1 MKPIT
6 IQSREPQLYL
16 ANHKMSLQFQN
27 MAASITGQNYYAKSI
42 QFAESLDIEYFDA
55 LGTNSFNVVT
65 AQEPQGTISLSFYVT
80 TGEEI
85 SAITGQYGKTGFVSV
100 KAGPFSTD
108 SALLS
113 SFSLQGDSVGLV
125 EGSVGYTYYG
135 GLVSG
140 SATSIGSKTIIPAHG
155 GATIAEVED
164 LGASSILSFNYS
176 VSQSYDVRYGIGS
189 DIPLGVTFTE
199 GTRTLGLEAQTQ
211 DTSFNQTSLT
221 GADGLCPNPIGE
233 AGLAAKRGNIILKN
247 LCGETVSTVDI
258 SGYLESRDFS
268 ASPNQNVSSN
278 LTFTEKFPN
287 SNIPGEC

>member
-1 MKPIT
+1 
-6 IQSREPQLYL
+6 
-16 ANHKMSLQFQN
+16 

-65 AQEPQGTISLSFYVT
+65 AEEPQGTISLSFY
-80 TGEEI
+80 
-85 SAITGQYGKTGFVSV
+85 
-100 KAGPFSTD
+100 
-108 SALLS
+108 
-113 SFSLQGDSVGLV
+113 GLV

-140 SATSIGSKTIIPAHG
+140 SATSIGSKTITPAHG
-155 GATIAEVED
+155 GATIAQVED
-164 LGASSILSFNYS
+164 LGASSILSFDYS

-199 GTRTLGLEAQTQ
+199 GTRTLALEAQTQ

-221 GADGLCPNPIGE
+221 GADGLCPTPIGE
-233 AGLAAKRGNIILKN
+233 AGLAAKTGNIILKN

-258 SGYLESRDFS
+258 SGYLESRNFS

-287 SNIPGEC
+287 SNISGEC